1 MCWMVNGAYPPEG
14 RSGGI
19 GVFKFLYPFSIIN
32 RDLSATVGGRIV
44 PEPSLFDEID
54 GSSSIRVALID
65 DGTLAREVIVRGN
78 HTRIGLTHLL
88 TLLVL
93 LVPTKFSVVSA
104 DEEALNPVTVIQRFE
119 DILISVMKNAE
130 ELGYMGRHE
139 RLSAAVLESHHF
151 PTIARVVAGK
161 HWKRQEPEQQIL
173 LTDTFSELSVATY
186 AGQFNSYSGEN
197 FKIGSERRFGQDKAV
212 VRAVLSRPGGKKR
225 QFDYM
230 LKRFDGAWRIVNI
243 TVNGVSDL
251 AIKRVEF
258 RSVIEDKGFDA
269 LIVKLREK
277 ISLYEAGS

>member
-1 MCWMVNGAYPPEG
+1 
-14 RSGGI
+14 
-19 GVFKFLYPFSIIN
+19 
-32 RDLSATVGGRIV
+32 VGGRIV

-119 DILISVMKNAE
+119 D
-130 ELGYMGRHE
+130 MGRHE